1 MARPNKWDELNMD
14 DKLDSV
20 CGWAKQGSTDEEI
33 SKMLGIGL
41 TLYYEWKK
49 KKPKF
54 KEAIK
59 KGKEVSNGEL
69 LNSAFTQSTGFF
81 YKEQQAFKVK
91 DYKRIDGELKQ
102 IERLEVVEVER
113 YNPPNPTMNIFMLK
127 NRLPAEY
134 KDKQEISAVNT
145 NINTDIS
152 DLPPEALEEIAK
164 AQGQEEVMRIVSKY
178 RK

>member
-1 MARPNKWDELNMD
+1 MARPNKWDELNMV

-33 SKMLGIGL
+33 AKMLGIST

-49 KKPKF
+49 DKVEF
-54 KEAIK
+54 AEAIK
-59 KGKEVSNGEL
+59 KGKEVANGEL

-91 DYKRIDGELKQ
+91 DYKEIDGKMYPVESIK
-102 IERLEVVEVER
+102 IVEVER

-134 KDKQEISAVNT
+134 KDKQEITAVNT
-145 NINTDIS
+145 NIDIDLS
-152 DLPPEALEEIAK
+152 NLPPEALEEIAN
-164 AQGQEEVMRIVSKY
+164 ARGPEEVMRIVGKY